1 MGVKV
6 VGFLDKQQCL
16 LVLVVVLVVVLCV
29 LKHVLT
35 DCGNAF
41 EHSLLVCLTDGEHH
55 EVPHVL
61 SKDDLEQKGV
71 SVPKLCQSKKAK
83 QRQVRIVRA
92 CEINALGGVEELSVK
107 IKNVHLVVKK
117 AIFLQERR
125 GHLGDLAEPSRGQ
138 VDCDG
143 RTGGRADGAVREKG
157 VLGEVVCGRLGPL
170 GDKDLLVLA
179 DPAVLARQR
188 QQTAPL
194 GCPKDPKGSA

>member
-1 MGVKV
+1 MLVRGCGVKA

-16 LVLVVVLVVVLCV
+16 LVLVVVIVVVLCV

-107 IKNVHLVVKK
+107 IKDVHLVVKK
-117 AIFLQERR
+117 RSSSKSAEGILATLQ
-125 GHLGDLAEPSRGQ
+125 SRQEVRSTATDGQ
-138 VDCDG
+138 E
-143 RTGGRADGAVREKG
+143 AA
-157 VLGEVVCGRLGPL
+157 
-170 GDKDLLVLA
+170 
-179 DPAVLARQR
+179 
-188 QQTAPL
+188 QTARS
-194 GCPKDPKGSA
+194 GRKACSER